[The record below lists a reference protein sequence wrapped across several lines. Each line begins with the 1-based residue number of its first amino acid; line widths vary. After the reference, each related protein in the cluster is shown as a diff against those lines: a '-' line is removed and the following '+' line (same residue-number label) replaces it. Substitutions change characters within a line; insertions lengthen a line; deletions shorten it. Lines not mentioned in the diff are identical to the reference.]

1 MRLRSAA
8 VFAVLAAFTSIA
20 PAQQATG
27 YPSKP
32 VRIVVPFP
40 PGGATDV
47 LARTLAPGM
56 NAELGQP
63 IIVDNRPGAA
73 GIIGTQAVAKE
84 KPDGYTLLLGADS
97 FFAVLPHLQNTGYD
111 PFKDFVPVAP
121 LTDLAFFLAVHAS
134 LGVRTLSEL
143 IALARAQPGKLS
155 YASPGVA
162 TPQHLAGELFAQ
174 IAAVQWV
181 HVPYKGGAPAV
192 NDFIAGQVPVMFG
205 NLANFRPHIAGGKIR
220 LLGIADPQRFGALP
234 EVPAIAETLSGFT
247 ISGWFGVFAPAG
259 TGPETVAR
267 IGAATDKALRS
278 PEVLQRLDAL
288 GFRPLDIDRAQF
300 AARIRSDYERM
311 GALIR
316 SRGIKGN

>member
-1 MRLRSAA
+1 MRFRYAA
-8 VFAVLAAFTSIA
+8 ILAALAAFTSIA
-20 PAQQATG
+20 FAQQLTG

-47 LARTLAPGM
+47 LARMLAPGM

-73 GIIGTQAVAKE
+73 GMIGTQAVAKE
-84 KPDGYTLLLGADS
+84 KPDGYALLLGTDS

-111 PFKDFVPVAP
+111 PFKDFVVVAP

-134 LGVRTLSEL
+134 LKANTVPEL

-155 YASPGVA
+155 FASPGVA

-174 IAAVQWV
+174 IAALQWV

-192 NDFIAGQVPVMFG
+192 NDFVAGQVPVMFG

-220 LLGIADPQRFGALP
+220 LLGIADPQRLSALP
-234 EVPAIAETLSGFT
+234 EVPAIAETLAGFT

-259 TGPETVAR
+259 TPPEIVAR
-267 IGAATDKALRS
+267 IGAATGKALRS
-278 PEVLQRLDAL
+278 SEVLQRLDAL
-288 GFRPLDIDRAQF
+288 GFRPLNMDRAQF
-300 AARIRSDYERM
+300 AARIQSDHERM
-311 GALIR
+311 GELIR
-316 SRGIKGN
+316 SRGIKAN